1 MIRLLRRDAGSIKV
15 RLSKM
20 TLTEKI
26 LARACGKTA
35 VQAGDNVWVKTDVLM
50 THDVCGPGTIGVFKR
65 EFGQQAKVWDRHR
78 VVIIPDHYI
87 FTADSKSNR
96 NVDILRDFVREQG
109 IPYFYDVI
117 DDPNGHWAFDSSQ
130 GMLRRQY
137 GATFAGVCHTA
148 LPQKG
153 HTRPGEILF
162 GTDSHTC
169 MAGAFNQFATGIGN
183 TDAGFVM
190 GTGQL
195 LLKVPESMH
204 FRLEGRLQPGV
215 MAKDV
220 ILHAIGEIGFDGAT
234 YRAMQ
239 FDGPGVATLSMD
251 DRMTIANM
259 AIEAG
264 GKNAIFEFDS
274 QTQAYVDYRCKLNGT
289 RENYEPVERDRDEQ
303 FIYELTID
311 MSALEPVVACHPDP
325 GQRKP
330 ARELSDVQLDRAYI
344 GSCTGGKTSD
354 FLDFARIIRGRH
366 VVIDTFGVPA
376 TPEIVHDLQTARW
389 DGATVWDILVQA
401 GVQMTE
407 NASCAACLGGPVD
420 TFGRMNTPMKCISA
434 TNRNFPGRMGHKE
447 SQVFLASPMTVAA
460 SAVTGHIT
468 DPREYLATGTGSQ
481 AEVE

>member
-1 MIRLLRRDAGSIKV
+1 
-15 RLSKM
+15 M

-26 LARACGKTA
+26 LARAAGKA
-35 VQAGDNVWVKTDVLM
+35 SVQAGDNVWVSADVLM

-65 EFGQQAKVWDRHR
+65 EFGKAAKVWDRQR
-78 VVIIPDHYI
+78 IVIIPDHYI

-109 IPYFYDVI
+109 LEYFYDVI
-117 DDPNGHWAFDSSQ
+117 DDPNGHWVFDAAKGPLQRQHGSQ
-130 GMLRRQY
+130 Y
-137 GATFAGVCHTA
+137 AGVCHAA

-153 HTRPGEILF
+153 HTRPGEVLF

-169 MAGAFNQFATGIGN
+169 MAGAFNEFATGIGN

-190 GTGQL
+190 GTGKL
-195 LLKVPESMH
+195 LLKVPETMH
-204 FRLEGRLQPGV
+204 FRLEGELQPGV

-220 ILHAIGEIGFDGAT
+220 ILHCIGEIGFDGAT
-234 YRAMQ
+234 YRALQ
-239 FDGPGVATLSMD
+239 FDGAGAASLTLD

-264 GKNAIFEFDS
+264 GKNGIFEFDAK
-274 QTQAYVDYRCKLNGT
+274 TQAYVDHRCKLNGT
-289 RENYEPVERDRDEQ
+289 KTTYEPVARDRHEKFFSEHVVD
-303 FIYELTID
+303 LTR
-311 MSALEPVVACHPDP
+311 LEPTVACHPDP
-325 GQRKP
+325 GQRKL
-330 ARELSDVQLDRAYI
+330 AKEMGGTKLDRAYV

-354 FLDFARIIRGRH
+354 FIEFARMLRGRR

-389 DGATVWDILVQA
+389 GDRTIWQVLLDA

-407 NASCAACLGGPVD
+407 NAGCAACLGGPVD
-420 TFGRMNTPMKCISA
+420 TFGRMNAPLKCISA

-447 SQVFLASPMTVAA
+447 SQVFLASPATVAA
-460 SAVTGHIT
+460 SALTGRIT
-468 DPREYLATGTGSQ
+468 DPREYLPA
-481 AEVE
+481 

>member
-1 MIRLLRRDAGSIKV
+1 
-15 RLSKM
+15 M

-26 LARACGKTA
+26 LARAAGKTR
-35 VQAGDNVWVKTDVLM
+35 VEAGDNVWVKADVLM

-65 EFGQQAKVWDRHR
+65 EFGQNAKVWDRDK

-96 NVDILRDFVREQG
+96 NVDILRDFVTEQK

-117 DDPNGHWAFDSSQ
+117 DDPKGHWVFDPAK
-130 GMLRRQY
+130 GMLNRQY
-137 GATFAGVCHTA
+137 GSNYAGVCHTA

-169 MAGAFNQFATGIGN
+169 MAGAFNEFATGIGN

-190 GTGQL
+190 GTGKL
-195 LLKVPESMH
+195 LLKVPETMH
-204 FRLEGRLQPGV
+204 FRLEGALQPGV
-215 MAKDV
+215 MAKDI
-220 ILHAIGEIGFDGAT
+220 ILHCIGEIGFDGAT

-239 FDGPGVATLSMD
+239 FDGSGVASLSMD

-264 GKNAIFEFDS
+264 GKNAIFEFDAE
-274 QTQAYVDYRCKLNGT
+274 TQAFVDFRCKMNGT
-289 RENYEPVERDRDEQ
+289 KANYEPVTRDQDEK
-303 FIYELTID
+303 FVYDKTVDL
-311 MSALEPVVACHPDP
+311 SRLEPTVACHPDP
-325 GQRKP
+325 GQRKL
-330 ARELSDVQLDRAYI
+330 ARELGNVKLDRAYI

-354 FLDFARIIRGRH
+354 FLEFARVLRGKR
-366 VVIDTFGVPA
+366 VAIDTFGVPA
-376 TPEIVHDLQTARW
+376 TPEIVQDLQNAHW
-389 DGATVWDILVQA
+389 GDQTVWEILVAA

-407 NASCAACLGGPVD
+407 NAGCAACLGGPVD
-420 TFGRMNTPMKCISA
+420 TFGRMNSPMKCISA

-447 SQVFLASPMTVAA
+447 SQVFLASPVTVAA
-460 SAVTGHIT
+460 SALTGKIT
-468 DPREYLATGTGSQ
+468 DPREYLPN
-481 AEVE
+481 